1 MEKFIESGV
10 LVKAPLT
17 EAEESGSKW
26 VADVWK
32 LGERNLN
39 GRTYTREVAE
49 KVIKESPATL
59 AYDGHFADVVSGNEY
74 DIAKAICQN
83 PRIEGNLLKVD
94 IEFIDKAFEEKLD
107 KIARAGVPI
116 GVSSVGMGELD
127 NHGAIIAETY
137 SLVRYLDFVTSPA
150 GEVYATKENKEAK
163 NSESVDE
170 EDKKEVSESY
180 QKLARKIIDL
190 KIRRKR

>member
-1 MEKFIESGV
+1 MEKLIESGV
-10 LVKAPLT
+10 LVHAPLQ
-17 EAEESGSKW
+17 ESEGTGKW
-26 VADVWK
+26 VADIWR

-39 GRTYTREVAE
+39 GRTYTKEVAE
-49 KVIKESPATL
+49 KVIKEKPSTV
-59 AYDGHFADVVSGNEY
+59 AYDGHFADAVSGNEY
-74 DIAKAICQN
+74 GIAKAICKN
-83 PRIEGNLLKVD
+83 PRIESNILKVD
-94 IEFIDKAFEEKLD
+94 IEFVDDDFER
-107 KIARAGVPI
+107 KIERIAGAGVPV
-116 GVSSVGMGELD
+116 GVSSVGFGEVD
-127 NHGAIIAETY
+127 EKGNIIPETY